1 MGVNDPSVHV
11 VQNMVNQAYGEMREL
26 RRQNDAALE
35 LTTEKEGEGER
46 AWFGFVGSRCYS

>member
-1 MGVNDPSVHV
+1 MGVDDPSVHV

-35 LTTEKEGEGER
+35 PMTERER
-46 AWFGFVGSRCYS
+46 ERERESVHGLGL